1 MMTDEPLFSPVE
13 LGRCPFVRLLADGN
27 VDGARRLAAAPP
39 DPAEPVVI
47 DWLLAEARRHLA
59 ASLRAC

>member
-1 MMTDEPLFSPVE
+1 M
-13 LGRCPFVRLLADGN
+13 LGRCPFVRLVADGN

-47 DWLLAEARRHLA
+47 DWLIAEARRHLE
-59 ASLRAC
+59 ASHGN